1 MKTDINVDTIIE
13 LIEINGF
20 KPDRLNLNNISKK
33 QTNLDFV
40 CLNSKKHIKGIIQID
55 ELDTLRLFIATS
67 VVIEY

>member
-13 LIEINGF
+13 LIEINGY
-20 KPDRLNLNNISKK
+20 KPDKLNLNNISKK

-55 ELDTLRLFIATS
+55 ELDTLRLFIATP
-67 VVIEY
+67 VIIEY